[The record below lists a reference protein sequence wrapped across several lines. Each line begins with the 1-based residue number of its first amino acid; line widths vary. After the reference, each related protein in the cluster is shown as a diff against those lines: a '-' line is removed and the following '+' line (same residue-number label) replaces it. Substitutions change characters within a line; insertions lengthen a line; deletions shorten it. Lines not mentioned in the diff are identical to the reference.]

1 MAHEPQEAQAEQPLT
16 DRQSWAIIAVLVFS
30 LLVVPV
36 GVLLVGTLRP
46 LGLPWMDTLVALP
59 MVPAVLFALVGVW
72 TAVRR

>member
-1 MAHEPQEAQAEQPLT
+1 MAHEPQEAQAERPLT
-16 DRQSWAIIAVLVFS
+16 DRQSWAIIAVLVVS
-30 LLVVPV
+30 MLVIPGLILL
-36 GVLLVGTLRP
+36 GGTLSP

>member
-1 MAHEPQEAQAEQPLT
+1 MAHEPQEAQAEKPLT

-59 MVPAVLFALVGVW
+59 MIPAVLFALVGVW